1 MGQQSTDLARSGD
14 KPSGADETSDLSVR
28 VGQIYSWASQLASE
42 SRDVNWVARW
52 YLWPDAVRLILGRL
66 DRMEKIK
73 LEPRWFRVPRPLNCL
88 ER

>member
-42 SRDVNWVARW
+42 SRDVNW
-52 YLWPDAVRLILGRL
+52 PDAVRLILGRL
-66 DRMEKIK
+66 DRVEDRAID
-73 LEPRWFRVPRPLNCL
+73 
-88 ER
+88 